1 MLSVVIPT
9 RDAAAGLGATLAA
22 LGPARESGLV
32 REVLVADCGS
42 TDGTVGIAEAAGARV
57 VRAAPGRGVQLAAGA
72 GAAGGDWL
80 FFLHADTR
88 PGPGWE
94 DSVARFLAAPGA
106 EGRAAVMS
114 FVLDSAR
121 AEARRIERLVAWR
134 TRVLGLPYGDQGLI
148 LSRRLYEDVGG
159 FRPLPLME
167 DVDIVRRIGR
177 ARISVLPAAACTSAR
192 RYERDGW
199 VMRPLRNLLCLS
211 LWRLGMPARLVAR
224 LYG

>member
-32 REVLVADCGS
+32 GDVVVADCGS
-42 TDGTVGIAEAAGARV
+42 TDGTTAIAEAAGARL
-57 VRAAPGRGVQLAAGA
+57 VRAAPGRGGQLAAGA
-72 GAAGGDWL
+72 AAARGDWL

-94 DSVARFLAAPGA
+94 DAVARFLAAPGA
-106 EGRAAVMS
+106 DGRAAVMS
-114 FVLDSAR
+114 LVLDSAR
-121 AEARRIERLVAWR
+121 PEARRIERLVAWR
-134 TRVLGLPYGDQGLI
+134 TRALGLPYGDQGLI
-148 LSRRLYEDVGG
+148 LSRRLYDAVGG

-167 DVDIVRRIGR
+167 DVDIVRRIGGT
-177 ARISVLPAAACTSAR
+177 RIEILDVGALTSAR

-199 VMRPLRNLLCLS
+199 ILRPLRNLFCLA
-211 LWRLGMPARLVAR
+211 LWQLGVPVRLVAR